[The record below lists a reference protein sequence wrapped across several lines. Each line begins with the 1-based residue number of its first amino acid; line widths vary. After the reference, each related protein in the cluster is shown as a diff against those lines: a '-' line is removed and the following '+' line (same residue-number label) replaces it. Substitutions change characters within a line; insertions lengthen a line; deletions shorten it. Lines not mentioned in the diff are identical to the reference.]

1 MNILVRK
8 LKVGVKIP
16 DTFSRLHVQYNCT
29 YSYLV
34 TKIQQVDVGN
44 MHYIKQKRKGENT
57 IKKKH
62 SVLKLTTLP
71 FSNTQCKKES
81 TQ

>member
-1 MNILVRK
+1 MDVLFKKFSSWRK
-8 LKVGVKIP
+8 NTRYIFQ
-16 DTFSRLHVQYNCT
+16 TTCT

-44 MHYIKQKRKGENT
+44 MHYIKQKRTKAKKGENT

-71 FSNTQCKKES
+71 FSNTRCKKES